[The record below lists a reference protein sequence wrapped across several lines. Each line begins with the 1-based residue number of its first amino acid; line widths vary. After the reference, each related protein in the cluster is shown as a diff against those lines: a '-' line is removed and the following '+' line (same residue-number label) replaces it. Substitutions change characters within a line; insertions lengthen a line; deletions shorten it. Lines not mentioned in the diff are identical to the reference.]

1 MRRISLVLALILVA
15 ALPTAAAAA
24 PFPDRIDLPDG
35 FAPEGIAVGTGSTFY
50 TGSLSGQGIWRG
62 DLRTGDGALLVV
74 GGGPFV
80 GMKVDGNLLFV
91 AGGPAGN
98 GYVFDAT
105 AGLSLIHI

>member
-1 MRRISLVLALILVA
+1 MRRLTLLLALLLAVA
-15 ALPTAAAAA
+15 APAAARAVT
-24 PFPDRIDLPDG
+24 FPDRLDLPAG
-35 FAPEGIAVGTGSTFY
+35 FSPEGIAIGRGTTFY

-62 DLRTGDGALLVV
+62 DLRTGEGALLVD

-98 GYVFDAT
+98 G
-105 AGLSLIHI
+105 